1 MHIYE
6 VNEYY
11 GVAKSKKKKRM
22 RKIPM
27 NWYDFQ
33 DTLSEDIKEKENISN
48 ILFFFFLVKSGNKKT
63 YVYMFICAK
72 RNTGKIN

>member
-48 ILFFFFLVKSGNKKT
+48 ILFFLVKSGNKKT

>member
-6 VNEYY
+6 INEYY
-11 GVAKSKKKKRM
+11 GVAKIKKKM

-33 DTLSEDIKEKENISN
+33 DTLSKDVKEKENITN
-48 ILFFFFLVKSGNKKT
+48 ILFFFFCKKWE
-63 YVYMFICAK
+63 
-72 RNTGKIN
+72 

>member
-6 VNEYY
+6 INEYY
-11 GVAKSKKKKRM
+11 GVAKIKKKM

-33 DTLSEDIKEKENISN
+33 DTLSKDIKEKENITN
-48 ILFFFFLVKSGNKKT
+48 ILFFFFFVKSGNKKT
-63 YVYMFICAK
+63 YVYMFICAE
-72 RNTGKIN
+72 RNIVNIN